1 MSVASGVQATLL
13 FIGLRPRLQKNIG
26 GELLRSIMKTAL
38 ASALA
43 ALATTGLLAALELG
57 TGVRAALLG
66 TVVFAAAFVAAA
78 LLVRSDELGALSAL
92 VRRKLAR
99 TR

>member
-1 MSVASGVQATLL
+1 
-13 FIGLRPRLQKNIG
+13 
-26 GELLRSIMKTAL
+26 
-38 ASALA
+38 
-43 ALATTGLLAALELG
+43 
-57 TGVRAALLG
+57 LG